1 MSGLSVAVI
10 GAGAVGAATALALAR
25 EGHRV
30 TLIEPGEPGGEQAA
44 SYGNAAWISPESV
57 VPMSAPGIWKKVPG
71 WLADPAGPL
80 TIRWRHLPGLAPWL
94 LRFLSA
100 GSKVEKV
107 ERTARALRALLH
119 DAVERHEAMAAAAGV
134 AALIARQ
141 GHLYAFRSRAA
152 FEAEPLGWR
161 LRHEAGVRW
170 IELTAE
176 ELHQREPALL
186 RDYTFALLLEDA
198 AHVTDPGAYVAAL
211 AAAAVSHGAIHRRA
225 RATGFEIRGGRL
237 QAVLTSD
244 GRVAADRAVIAVG
257 AHGKAL
263 AAAVG
268 DAIPIESERGYHI
281 VIAAPEATVR
291 TPVMVADAKAPLTP
305 TVAGLR
311 VAGQVELATIAAEPD
326 WRRAEILL
334 GLARRMLPGLPAEI
348 PPGRIRTWMGHR
360 PSVADGLPVIGP
372 ARATGDVIHAFGHG
386 HVGLAASAK
395 TAALVADLVAAR
407 PPLIDPTP
415 YAAARFR

>member
-10 GAGAVGAATALALAR
+10 GAGAVGAATALQLAR

-30 TLIEPGEPGGEQAA
+30 TIIDPGEPGGEQAA
-44 SYGNAAWISPESV
+44 SYGNACWISPGSV
-57 VPMSAPGIWKKVPG
+57 VPMSTPGIWKKVPA
-71 WLADPAGPL
+71 WLSDPAGPL
-80 TIRWRHLPGLAPWL
+80 TIRWRHLPRLMPWL

-100 GSKVEKV
+100 GSNVDKV

-119 DAVERHEAMAAAAGV
+119 DAVERHEAQAAASGV
-134 AALIARQ
+134 ADLIARQ
-141 GHLYAFRSRAA
+141 GQLYAFRSRAA

-170 IELTAE
+170 IELSAE
-176 ELHQREPALL
+176 ELHQREPALS
-186 RDYTFALLLEDA
+186 RDYTFAVLLEDA

-225 RATGFEIRGGRL
+225 RATGFDIKAGRL

-244 GRVAADRAVIAVG
+244 GRVAADRAVVAAG
-257 AHGKAL
+257 AHAKAL
-263 AAAVG
+263 AAAAG
-268 DAIPIESERGYHI
+268 DQVPLESERGYHI
-281 VIAAPEATVR
+281 VIATPEASVR

-305 TVAGLR
+305 TAHGLR
-311 VAGQVELATIAAEPD
+311 VAGQVELATIEAEPD

-334 GLARRMLPGLPAEI
+334 ALARRMLPGLPADI
-348 PPGRIRTWMGHR
+348 APDRIRRWMGHR
-360 PSVADGLPVIGP
+360 PSIADGLPVIGP
-372 ARATGDVIHAFGHG
+372 ASGSADVIHAFGHG
-386 HVGLAASAK
+386 HVGLASSAK

-407 PPLIDPTP
+407 PPVIDPAP
-415 YAAARFR
+415 YAATRFR